1 MYMNKEEL
9 KKQAAAAALAFIE
22 DDMIVGVGTGSTVNY
37 FIDALASI
45 KGRIDATVSSS
56 EETTKRLKNYGITVL
71 DLNAAGPI
79 PVYIDGADECNLHLQ
94 LIKGGGGALTREK
107 VLAAASDQF
116 ICIADQ
122 SKQVDV
128 LGLFPLPIEVIPMAR
143 SYVGRELLKLG
154 GQPVLRDAFV
164 TDNGNSIL
172 DVYNLDMQDPAELEA
187 RLNNIT
193 GVVTVG
199 IFARR
204 PADIL
209 LLGTAD
215 GIKTIK
221 NGRC

>member
-1 MYMNKEEL
+1 
-9 KKQAAAAALAFIE
+9 
-22 DDMIVGVGTGSTVNY
+22 
-37 FIDALASI
+37 
-45 KGRIDATVSSS
+45 
-56 EETTKRLKNYGITVL
+56 
-71 DLNAAGPI
+71 
-79 PVYIDGADECNLHLQ
+79 
-94 LIKGGGGALTREK
+94 
-107 VLAAASDQF
+107 
-116 ICIADQ
+116 
-122 SKQVDV
+122 
-128 LGLFPLPIEVIPMAR
+128 MAR